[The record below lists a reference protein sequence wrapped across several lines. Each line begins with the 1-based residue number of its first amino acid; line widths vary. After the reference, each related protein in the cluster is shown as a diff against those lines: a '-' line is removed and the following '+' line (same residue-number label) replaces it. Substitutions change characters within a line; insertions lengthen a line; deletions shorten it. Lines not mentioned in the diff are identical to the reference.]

1 MTDEESESFGERVDT
16 GEPEFEA
23 LLLPVAEALVVEEEE
38 REGEAEREAQPLTV
52 GGAVERALALALCR
66 GVPEAELLPE
76 AVGSLL
82 VTAEAL
88 RVGTSEGALVTA
100 AEGL

>member
-1 MTDEESESFGERVDT
+1 MEDCESFGERVDT

-23 LLLPVAEALVVEEEE
+23 LLLPVAEAHGVEEEE
-38 REGEAEREAQPLTV
+38 REGEAEREAQALAV
-52 GGAVERALALALCR
+52 VDAVERALALALCK
-66 GVPEAELLPE
+66 GVPEAEPLPE
-76 AVGSLL
+76 AVGPPL
-82 VTAEAL
+82 VTAEAV

>member
-1 MTDEESESFGERVDT
+1 MTEEESESFGESEGT
-16 GEPEFEA
+16 GEPLDVA
-23 LLLPVAEALVVEEEE
+23 QSLPVAEALLVEEGE
-38 REGEAEREAQPLTV
+38 REGEAEREAQPLAV

-82 VTAEAL
+82 ATAEAL